1 MSISPNVII
10 KKCKQAGVSFW
21 AASEAAVKL
30 KDEVNKLNEKQLL
43 KKITE
48 ALKEIDEEQ
57 ASQFEDYHS
66 IKVRTSQNVIE
77 HFNRKRI
84 TDSLVKETRMP
95 KAVAEQIAQ
104 EVEMDIR
111 RFQLKDI
118 SSSLIRE
125 VVNATLLQ
133 KKLFNAKVNYSR
145 IGLPV
150 YDIKKITDN
159 RMEKN
164 PSLMNYHFGNKM
176 MEEYTLAK
184 IMPKKIKEAHLNSD
198 IYIHSLSDFITKP
211 ESIQNNLRYFLKNGF
226 SLSEVI
232 TTGPAKKPTV
242 AVLHA
247 ARALLTSKDYASKG
261 VGFDFFNI
269 LIAPYLKNRTVKEI
283 KQTAQ
288 TFLYEIN
295 RRYYSDNAFVIN
307 LQEEIPSFLKDEPA
321 ISSGGKEEGVY
332 ADYKEEAS
340 KFMKIFL
347 EVMEK
352 GDYSGT
358 RFKWP
363 VVAIKHAKAV
373 GNLKI
378 QRGTYLIKQD
388 SKNKSLVYNSIIE
401 NKLQTNGVLQS
412 VSINLPKIAKLVKNE
427 EEFYEKL
434 ENQINLFKKI
444 IVIKKEELQEKM
456 KTATYS
462 FLSKNDYL
470 KISDLQNNLFL
481 VGLPQAAMILNDAN
495 SFKKEELKQAISISR
510 FCGKVTRQM
519 NKKESLNIKLGEGKE
534 VNALTRFTS
543 ANKSIGIN
551 MDMSAGLATNSNS
564 EKEKNEI
571 YLKMQNLFEA
581 GAFYETNSKKIM
593 KNNNFLYLKTF

>member
-1 MSISPNVII
+1 MAISPNVIM

-30 KDEVNKLNEKQLL
+30 KDEVGKLSEKQLL
-43 KKITE
+43 RKITE

-164 PSLMNYHFGNKM
+164 PSLMNYHFGKKV

-184 IMPKKIKEAHLNSD
+184 LMPKKIKEAHLNSD
-198 IYIHSLSDFITKP
+198 IYIHSLGDFITKP
-211 ESIQNNLRYFLKNGF
+211 ESIQNNLMYFLKNGF
-226 SLSEVI
+226 SLNEVI

-247 ARALLTSKDYASKG
+247 ARALITSKNYASKG

-269 LIAPYLKNRTVKEI
+269 LVAPYLKNKSLKEVR
-283 KQTAQ
+283 QTAQ

-295 RRYYSDNAFVIN
+295 RQYYADNAFTIN
-307 LQEEIPSFLKDEPA
+307 MQEEMPSFLSKEPA
-321 ISSGGKEEGVY
+321 ISSGGKEAGVY
-332 ADYKEEAS
+332 SDYQEEAN
-340 KFMKIFL
+340 KFMKVLL
-347 EVMEK
+347 EVLEK

-358 RFKWP
+358 KFKWP
-363 VVAIKHAKAV
+363 VIAIKYKKS
-373 GNLKI
+373 LKKKKVP
-378 QRGTYLIKQD
+378 RGTYLIKQEI
-388 SKNKSLVYNSIIE
+388 KNKSLVYNSVIE
-401 NKLQTNGVLQS
+401 NKLDASGVMQS
-412 VSINLPKIAKLVKNE
+412 VSINLPKLAKLSKDE

-434 ENQINLFKKI
+434 KEEIELFEKI
-444 IVIKKEELQEKM
+444 LLIKKVQMLEKM
-456 KTATYS
+456 KTETYS
-462 FLSKNDYL
+462 FLSKGDYL
-470 KISDLQNNLFL
+470 KIRSMQNNLLL
-481 VGLPQAAMILNDAN
+481 VGLPQATLILNN
-495 SFKKEELKQAISISR
+495 SEDFKKDELKQAVSISR
-510 FCGKVTRQM
+510 FCGKAIRQI
-519 NKKESLNIKLGEGKE
+519 NKKEGLNIKLGEGHDM
-534 VNALTRFTS
+534 NALTRFTS
-543 ANKSIGIN
+543 ANKSNGVD
-551 MDMSAGLATNSNS
+551 MDISSGLATSANN

-571 YLKMQNLFEA
+571 YLKMQGLFEA
-581 GAFYETNSKKIM
+581 GAFYEVNSKKIS
-593 KNNNFLYLKTF
+593 NNSNFLYLKAF